1 MLEYVKQ
8 KINLI
13 MDGYSIAQFL
23 GMHSSPLSE
32 REKQEYSEERVSV
45 MKQMQKTAMFSLGV
59 TFVIVVLIVLVSVL
73 RGLC

>member
-1 MLEYVKQ
+1 
-8 KINLI
+8 

-23 GMHSSPLSE
+23 GMQSSPLSE
-32 REKQEYSEERVSV
+32 REKQEYLEGRVSA
-45 MKQMQKTAMFSLGV
+45 MKRMQKTAIFSLGV